1 MLCRNKGVQSN
12 LDDKRCKASHNCR
25 DSNFAFL
32 QVNFAHNKLSGEVPS
47 TLQQLAAV
55 RPVRVTMKDG

>member
-1 MLCRNKGVQSN
+1 VPVLPAHISGLHADTWMSNAVVMACR
-12 LDDKRCKASHNCR
+12 A
-25 DSNFAFL
+25 L